1 MDKLDLND
9 PEQRRLF
16 REVLAEAIQE
26 WLDKQYAYF
35 GKWAL
40 RGIFAAAFSVLAFAY
55 LSKQGLKGIL

>member
-26 WLDKQYAYF
+26 WLDKQYASF
-35 GKWAL
+35 GKWAARSIL
-40 RGIFAAAFSVLAFAY
+40 AVAFSALAYIY